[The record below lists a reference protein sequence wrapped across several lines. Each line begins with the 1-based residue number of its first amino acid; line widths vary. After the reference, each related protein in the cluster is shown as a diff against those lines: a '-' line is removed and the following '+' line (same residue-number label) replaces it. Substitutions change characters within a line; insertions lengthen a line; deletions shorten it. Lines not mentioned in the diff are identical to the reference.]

1 MKIFLNGETAEC
13 DAAGTVQDLITRH
26 GLLPETTLVE
36 RNGVALRRGEWGTQ
50 KLQEGDRLEILRVA
64 AGG

>member
-1 MKIFLNGETAEC
+1 MKIFLNGATAEC
-13 DAAGTVQDLITRH
+13 EDATVEKLISRH

-36 RNGVALRRGEWGTQ
+36 RNGQALHRSEWGTQ
-50 KLQEGDRLEILRVA
+50 KLEEGDRLEILRVA

>member
-1 MKIFLNGETAEC
+1 MKIFLNGE
-13 DAAGTVQDLITRH
+13 AADCGEVSTVQDLITRH

-36 RNGVALRRGEWGTQ
+36 RNGVALRRSEWPAQ
-50 KLQEGDRLEILRVA
+50 KLQEGDRLEVLRVA

>member
-1 MKIFLNGETAEC
+1 MNIFVNGE
-13 DAAGTVQDLITRH
+13 AADCPEASTVQELIAGH

-36 RNGVALRRGEWGTQ
+36 RNGVALRRNEWPQ
-50 KLQEGDRLEILRVA
+50 KQLQENDRLEILRVA

>member
-1 MKIFLNGETAEC
+1 MKIFLNGEAAAC
-13 DAAGTVQDLITRH
+13 DEAGTVQDLIARH

-36 RNGVALRRGEWGTQ
+36 CNGVALRRGEWPTQ
-50 KLQEGDRLEILRVA
+50 KLQEGDRIEILRVA

>member
-1 MKIFLNGETAEC
+1 MKIFLNGE
-13 DAAGTVQDLITRH
+13 AADCGEASTVQDLITRH

-36 RNGVALRRGEWGTQ
+36 RNGVALRRGEWPAQ
-50 KLQEGDRLEILRVA
+50 KLVEGDRLEVLRVA

>member
-1 MKIFLNGETAEC
+1 MKIFLNGEAAEC
-13 DAAGTVQDLITRH
+13 AESTVEKLIARH

-36 RNGVALRRGEWGTQ
+36 RNGIALHRRDWSAE
-50 KLQEGDRLEILRVA
+50 KLEEGDRLEILRVA

>member
-1 MKIFLNGETAEC
+1 MKIFLNGEAAEC
-13 DAAGTVQDLITRH
+13 DDATVEKLIARH

-36 RNGVALRRGEWGTQ
+36 RNGVALHRSEWTTQ
-50 KLQEGDRLEILRVA
+50 KLEEGDRLEILRVA

>member
-1 MKIFLNGETAEC
+1 MKIFLNGEAAAC
-13 DAAGTVQDLITRH
+13 DEASTVQDLITRH

-36 RNGVALRRGEWGTQ
+36 RNGVALRRGEWPTQ
-50 KLQEGDRLEILRVA
+50 KLQEGDRLELLRVA